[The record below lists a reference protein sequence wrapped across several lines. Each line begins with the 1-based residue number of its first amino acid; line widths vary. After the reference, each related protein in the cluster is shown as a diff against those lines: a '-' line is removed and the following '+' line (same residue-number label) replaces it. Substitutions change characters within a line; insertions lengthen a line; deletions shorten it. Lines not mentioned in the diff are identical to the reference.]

1 MLDTIVLF
9 LLFFLLVDIQLPV
22 RLEVS
27 SFGFI
32 YTDAHDQK
40 IGPQRQQ
47 YLTAEPSTA
56 ASATTV
62 SPILETLAQTVI
74 KIQTSST
81 LSPTPTSPPAQA
93 TIDIQPS
100 QFLSKYTRGSSQCL
114 ARQAVCP
121 ASDSIQFFV

>member
-22 RLEVS
+22 RFEVS

-56 ASATTV
+56 ASAT
-62 SPILETLAQTVI
+62 PILETLAQTVI
-74 KIQTSST
+74 KIRISST

-100 QFLSKYTRGSSQCL
+100 QFLSKYTRGSSQC
-114 ARQAVCP
+114 QAVCP